1 MRNIREAIDAVHQ
14 KVVYPYLMRGE
25 AKKNREEAHRRAIR
39 YMSGMLEW
47 NSPLRAVM
55 DRFFTYRDPVLETEL
70 HGYKY
75 RNPLGLAAGFDKDGK
90 AFLTMLSTGLGF
102 VEIGSINLRPYEGN
116 KEPRI
121 FGLEEDDGL
130 INRMG
135 FPGDGTGEVV
145 PRVVKKA
152 RDPKKT
158 DQQLWVNHSA
168 SAPSFRDGTEI
179 EDFHQAFV
187 DTLAIPSA
195 KRARNESSPNT
206 PGVVTIQDPEP
217 TARILDKDAGYLA
230 KNNLTASLAI
240 KFSPDR
246 TPKQV
251 EETLVVVAKYP
262 FVDTII
268 LGNSTVDPAVR
279 ATLYGSNRLE
289 IGGISGPPVRA
300 KSLAQLDALYPN
312 FKDRFAFVQVGGLGT
327 GYDLVESIAHG
338 ATLGE
343 CLSVLV
349 NRRTSTP
356 NRAYYI
362 NQTAARIVRYD
373 LKMDNIQDV
382 RGNTYALRWVSR

>member
-1 MRNIREAIDAVHQ
+1 MIREAIDAVHQ

-25 AKKNREEAHRRAIR
+25 AQKNREEAHRRAIR
-39 YMSGMLEW
+39 YMGRVTEW
-47 NSPLRAVM
+47 NAPLRAVM
-55 DRFFTYRDPVLETEL
+55 DRFFTYRDPILETEL
-70 HGYKY
+70 HGFKY
-75 RNPLGLAAGFDKDGK
+75 RNPLGLAAGFDKDGRV
-90 AFLTMLSTGLGF
+90 FLTMLSTGLGF
-102 VEIGSINLRPYEGN
+102 VEVGSMNLRQYKGN
-116 KEPRI
+116 DEPRI
-121 FGLEEDDGL
+121 FDLADDDGM

-135 FPGDGTGEVV
+135 FPGDGTGEGV
-145 PRVVKKA
+145 PRTARKA
-152 RDPKKT
+152 RDPKMT

-187 DTLAIPSA
+187 STLWIPSA
-195 KRARNESSPNT
+195 KKSRNKSSPNT

-217 TARILDKDAGYLA
+217 TQRILDKDAQYLA

-251 EETLVVVAKYP
+251 AETLVVAAKYP
-262 FVDTII
+262 FVDTVI
-268 LGNSTVDPAVR
+268 LGNTTVDPAVR
-279 ATLYGSNRLE
+279 ATLHGTNRME

-300 KSLAQLDALYPN
+300 KSLAQLDALYPQ
-312 FKDRFAFVQVGGLGT
+312 FKDRFAFVQVGGLST
-327 GYDLVESIAHG
+327 GYDLVELIAHG

-343 CLSVLV
+343 GLTVFV

-362 NQTAARIVRYD
+362 NQEAARIVRYD